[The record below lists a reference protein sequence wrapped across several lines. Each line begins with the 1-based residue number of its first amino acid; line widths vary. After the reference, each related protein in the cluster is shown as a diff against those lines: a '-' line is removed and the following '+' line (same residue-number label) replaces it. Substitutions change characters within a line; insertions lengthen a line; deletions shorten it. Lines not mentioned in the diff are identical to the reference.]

1 MSEAEAIIEGIGET
15 WPDKGLSH
23 TIEIGKLVEALAAAR
38 KSFKKVVKDSN
49 NPFFKSKYA
58 DLATV
63 IEAVTPALCENG
75 LIVLQSCRV
84 QDNLAIITTKL
95 AHSSGQWLQDELA
108 LPMAK
113 FDAQGAGSAFT
124 YARRYSLSAFLNVAA
139 DTDDDGNAASVGT
152 DKKFEKDFDQRTEEQ
167 RLVDAKQIAAWNS
180 AKAKGVRTDA
190 QISAKFKA
198 SGIFSIEEMP
208 KNKFDAAIK
217 WLLTPDKGDLTKVV
231 TDSLPKANPLNFSKL
246 FALAGE
252 LDVPEGDVKQ
262 HCYEVYNI
270 TSMTELTPLQFDE
283 TMRWL
288 KEVTA

>member
-1 MSEAEAIIEGIGET
+1 MSEEVQEVT
-15 WPDKGLSH
+15 PKSGLSH
-23 TIEIGKLVEALAAAR
+23 TADIGKLVEALALAR

-84 QDNLAIITTKL
+84 DGNNAIITTKL

-108 LPMAK
+108 LPMVK
-113 FDAQGAGSAFT
+113 YDAQGAGSAFT

-152 DKKFEKDFDQRTEEQ
+152 DKKYERDFDQRTEDQ
-167 RLVDAKQIAAWNS
+167 RLVTKEQISAWNS
-180 AKAKGVRTDA
+180 AKSKGVRTEA

-217 WLLTPDKGDLTKVV
+217 WLLTPDKGDLTKAVQ
-231 TDSLPKANPLNFSKL
+231 DSLPKTNLNFSKL

-252 LDVPEGDVKQ
+252 KEVPEEDVKRW
-262 HCYEVYNI
+262 CYETFGI
-270 TSMTELTPLQFDE
+270 DSMTKMTPLQLDE
-283 TMRWL
+283 ALQWVKTL
-288 KEVTA
+288 A